1 MSNGLKQS
9 TSKLKT
15 YHIFFISCLLTTFMV
30 LNSNRVNEARTL
42 KKENEKADTLF
53 SKIISLRNLD
63 ASTGTVNHQN
73 SEGVCALGSDD
84 LNDYYKT
91 GDLSKIDLDD
101 DGIKSEDKDKSY
113 MKALRTI
120 VKNLV
125 DGGGEEEDDNINGG
139 RILRRL
145 QEIDQ
150 NDLMEYG
157 KRILPMLVFLVFG
170 VLGIFGWIICC
181 FCCCCNCCCCCCCKK
196 EGCKIPCFIFTYVFY
211 ALVVAVCIYGLTQ
224 SNKIFEGI
232 ANTECSILKLLEQV
246 LDGEIKQTTP
256 RWIGISG
263 INGLLDGLKDQIE
276 SLKGTAWDN
285 FQDKK
290 LNITQKK
297 ENFLTGKSNFET
309 FCYDGISYLS
319 GYSREFED
327 ISSDNIYYGKTFV
340 LDIISL
346 VGHKGADNNYPNTSF
361 LYSLNYEYSEVSER
375 TDGYI
380 STSETSFDDILNRNT
395 DEVKRALNKAKDTL
409 NKLKKPF
416 DKINN
421 KIGDKISDYSK
432 QIDDKGKLGVKLV
445 FGVLMIMNIALGVL
459 VIFIGLCS
467 MKSCKDCCFC
477 RCLFKFCTHL
487 LWNILA
493 LMMILA
499 FFVGSILS
507 LVGRLGGD
515 AMELVS
521 YTLSEEN
528 LDNDRD
534 PFLIGQAEDVK
545 NYLKICLHGNG
556 SLESEFDLGDS
567 LQHIE
572 DIDDVLNGLDNVT
585 QQFNQIKSELPSFRI
600 FNQWIDQ
607 RTDYQTDEFG
617 LLDTSAP
624 DDLSKGI
631 SLKIALQL
639 LNTAINNED
648 DNRENWGLDGDEGK
662 TCTSESD
669 PLTVG
674 KYKLHPDKCMPDYR
688 TWIKSSTNLDIKDSA
703 KIVSTIVQFVNE
715 LKKTSSESFKANF
728 DSLNQKYNEYLDSYI
743 EMINFLKETIS
754 QLIGEIKA
762 IAGDGRIF
770 SFVNG
775 KFIGINIKIIL
786 KYLKYSLGQDLY
798 TVGLCLDIVG
808 LSLILSIS
816 STILLIAI
824 INTLLKNMQ
833 QQTPP
838 DGVIPYQN
846 NAPRQISVQNY

>member
-125 DGGGEEEDDNINGG
+125 DGGGEEEDDGNPNGG

-211 ALVVAVCIYGLTQ
+211 ALVVAVCIYGLSQ

-263 INGLLDGLKDQIE
+263 INGLLDNLKTQINILKDDAI
-276 SLKGTAWDN
+276 DN
-285 FQDKK
+285 LDT
-290 LNITQKK
+290 NITAITTAKNDFTTQMNTFDRDCYNNRQYLNGYTA
-297 ENFLTGKSNFET
+297 EYQGKNYVLDLIKMVGHRDNVNSNYPE
-309 FCYDGISYLS
+309 
-319 GYSREFED
+319 
-327 ISSDNIYYGKTFV
+327 KTF
-340 LDIISL
+340 
-346 VGHKGADNNYPNTSF
+346 
-361 LYSLNYEYSEVSER
+361 LYILNLEYSEVAKR
-375 TDGYI
+375 TDGYV
-380 STSETSFDDILNRNT
+380 ETTNSSFHNILGDKT
-395 DEVKRALNKAKDTL
+395 EEVTGALDKAKDTL

-421 KIGDKISDYSK
+421 QIGDKISDFSK

-445 FGVLMIMNIALGVL
+445 FGVLMIMNVALGVF
-459 VIFIGLCS
+459 VVFIALCS
-467 MKSCKDCCFC
+467 MNSCKDCCFC
-477 RCLFKFCTHL
+477 RCIFKFCTHL

-507 LVGRLGGD
+507 LVGRIGGD

-528 LDNDRD
+528 LNNDRD

-567 LQHIE
+567 LQRIE

-585 QQFNQIKSELPSFRI
+585 QQFNHLKSNLPSFKTLEEQIKNRTEY
-600 FNQWIDQ
+600 
-607 RTDYQTDEFG
+607 RTDQFG
-617 LLDTSAP
+617 LASVDDSSIPILLQDALNSLNNAINPHSEKKERWGINGDTS
-624 DDLSKGI
+624 
-631 SLKIALQL
+631 
-639 LNTAINNED
+639 
-648 DNRENWGLDGDEGK
+648 K
-662 TCTSESD
+662 TCDSNTDTLPEGE
-669 PLTVG
+669 LTFHP
-674 KYKLHPDKCMPDYR
+674 KYCKPIDRDWVLSLGDQNIINYAN
-688 TWIKSSTNLDIKDSA
+688 II
-703 KIVSTIVQFVNE
+703 STIVNFVNKLNDNNDPFIIMKNE
-715 LKKTSSESFKANF
+715 LKTAYDNY
-728 DSLNQKYNEYLDSYI
+728 LNSYI
-743 EMINFLKETIS
+743 DMLHFLNTTIS
-754 QLIGEIKA
+754 SLIGEIKA

-846 NAPRQISVQNY
+846 NVPRQISVQNY